1 VPGPDRFGQI
11 TQHPGDFTQLTG
23 QKKQVPMMADS
34 GSFAYLRGAK
44 FQAVRLPYY
53 HAAMYVFLP
62 DENSSLHEFE
72 QSLTADKWDEWTRD
86 FEDHEGYL
94 ELPRFRSEYRA
105 DVKAIL
111 QDLGVERAFTTFGS
125 FAPAVSN
132 PEGAALT
139 RVLQAILLSVDEKG
153 TEVISVGVIGGV
165 IGGVPGGPRPEPF
178 RMIVNHPFF
187 LAICDDQTRAILYVG
202 RIVAP

>member
-1 VPGPDRFGQI
+1 
-11 TQHPGDFTQLTG
+11 
-23 QKKQVPMMADS
+23 MMADS

-111 QDLGVERAFTTFGS
+111 PDLGVERAFTTFGS

-153 TEVISVGVIGGV
+153 NGSYFRGRHRRRHWRRTRSAPAGTVSNDREPSVLLGY
-165 IGGVPGGPRPEPF
+165 
-178 RMIVNHPFF
+178 
-187 LAICDDQTRAILYVG
+187 L
-202 RIVAP
+202 